1 MQFGTSLGFNVVDAF
16 NSKQQSINQ
25 TIKEVFEDENFQT
38 EYSISDFRVDLYFQI
53 YKLAIEVDEFD
64 HSDRDID
71 YEKKTKSNRR
81 RV

>member
-16 NSKQQSINQ
+16 NSKQQAITQ

-38 EYSISDFRVDLYFQI
+38 EYSISDFRVDLYFQK